1 MPPILKE
8 GHIASGAFVRLFVM
22 FFDAYHNFRNVLAT
36 VLKFLIWIPQEKIAN
51 KYFFSRRDYAPFL
64 SYGPLKKYGCS
75 LVSKIFKKLLKLE
88 P

>member
-22 FFDAYHNFRNVLAT
+22 LFDAYHNFRNVLAT

-64 SYGPLKKYGCS
+64 SYGPLKNMDAVLSAKY
-75 LVSKIFKKLLKLE
+75 FKNY
-88 P
+88 